1 MFVRCLRP
9 FVFMNRFNLIVL
21 LRFVNVAC
29 GVEFSSNNNSCC
41 LDWSIIV
48 EFDSIYNSCLLD
60 WLLS

>member
-1 MFVRCLRP
+1 MFVRGLRP
-9 FVFMNRFNLIVL
+9 FVFMNRFSLIIL

-29 GVEFSSNNNSCC
+29 GVEFSSNNDSSF

-60 WLLS
+60 

>member
-1 MFVRCLRP
+1 M
-9 FVFMNRFNLIVL
+9 FMNQFSLIIL

-29 GVEFSSNNNSCC
+29 GVEFSSNNDSSF

-60 WLLS
+60 